1 MPTITQRTTMVTKE
15 AAQPNWLVLDAEG
28 MIVGRLATAIATV
41 LMGKHKAEYTPHVN
55 CGDAVI
61 VLNAHLVRF
70 SGTEGRHKWHPYFTA
85 KMDQRTYETYS
96 GYPSG
101 RKVKTA
107 TEMLDRH
114 PEMILKEAVR
124 RMLPK
129 SKLGRHMLQNL
140 KLVCGA
146 EHEHQA
152 QQPQAFPE
160 YLIPRGTK

>member
-1 MPTITQRTTMVTKE
+1 VPTITQRTSMLTKE

-41 LMGKHKAEYTPHVN
+41 LMGKHKPEYTPHVDT
-55 CGDAVI
+55 GDVVV

-70 SGTEGRHKWHPYFTA
+70 SGAEGRHDWHPYFTA
-85 KMDQRTYETYS
+85 KMDQRTYQRYS

-101 RKVKTA
+101 RKVFTA
-107 TEMLDRH
+107 TEMLERH

-129 SKLGRHMLQNL
+129 SKLGRHMLEKL
-140 KLVCGA
+140 KLVCGP
-146 EHEHQA
+146 EHNHQA
-152 QQPQAFPE
+152 QQPQPFPE
-160 YLIPRGTK
+160 YLLPKGTK